1 MHILKNEN
9 ADMFYDGSDVEEQA
23 LISAGGMTNSTSFFK
38 VNTVIVIKI

>member
-23 LISAGGMTNSTSFFK
+23 LISDIFF
-38 VNTVIVIKI
+38 